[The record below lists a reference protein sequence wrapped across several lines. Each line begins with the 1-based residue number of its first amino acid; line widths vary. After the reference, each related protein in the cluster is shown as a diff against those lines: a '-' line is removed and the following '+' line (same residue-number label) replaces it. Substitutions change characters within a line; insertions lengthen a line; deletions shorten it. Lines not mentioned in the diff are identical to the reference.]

1 MDVKNDCNL
10 NTRNSQTKDVIG
22 TSLVVNESS
31 NSPSSFQRCKLIS
44 PFCRNNND
52 MMADNDYV
60 DYTHERIDLDDALE
74 QIFLSVI
81 MIGSRLGAAYYNSAT
96 SIIYMIPDVIE
107 TQDLLFLHN
116 LLSQV
121 KPCLIVTSSKQKESF
136 IDFLKNKQDHS
147 NEEKFKLE
155 ILPSNFFA
163 FESCK
168 RRILAIN
175 GLSGLSGSSDDDQR
189 IIYFS
194 SILSFDNTSMVSATG
209 SLLKYLDQ
217 SRNGI
222 ELEVGV
228 QTPILFLKTVTISNL
243 ILIEDHVFSALQIF
257 HKELHP
263 SVYKSGSCAKEG
275 LSLFGIMNRTKSQQG
290 SALLRDWFLQPSND
304 ISLIQNR
311 LKAVAFFFN
320 SRNVE
325 IVVALQDALKNTKNI
340 LRILS
345 KMKTTSISLNDWQTL
360 YKTLFNAVCIAD
372 ICKQLPQDIG
382 VVNKIC
388 ETFTDKLLHIANLMK
403 QIIDFEESLYVNHFV
418 VKEGVDSQL
427 DEKKRTFD
435 GIPYLMTQV
444 AHKELNRLT
453 ESITKCSVTYLPQL
467 GYLLNIPLTDEMKL
481 SRNYEIDENL
491 EFKFATDESVYYKS
505 SGTEELDLK
514 VGDIQCEIRDHET
527 TIMHRLQDVILEHTG
542 TLINVVEVSAE
553 LDCILALTSA
563 AKEFNF
569 VCPEIAND
577 EENVTDIKGGRHPLQ
592 EMCVNQFVVNDTKIS
607 QSEGKMIIL
616 TGPNASGKSV
626 YMKQV
631 GIIVY
636 LVHIGSFVPADS
648 ALISIKDG
656 IYTRIHSQESVSIP
670 LSTFMIDLNQI
681 SVAVNRATQKSLVII
696 DEFGKGTA
704 SIDGV
709 ALLSST
715 LLYWLQDEI
724 NCPSIL
730 VSTHFHSIKQLLPS
744 SPIIKYQTMEVIEN
758 DGDLIFLYHLKDG
771 YANYSY
777 ACYTAR
783 SAGIPEDLICR
794 TLKVTEQCQKNEPI
808 TKVSLQSPDQIE
820 RMNKTAQAL
829 IDLDI
834 ENSDI
839 IDFLNNIAEYNTKF
853 ASNITT

>member
-116 LLSQV
+116 
-121 KPCLIVTSSKQKESF
+121 P
-136 IDFLKNKQDHS
+136 
-147 NEEKFKLE
+147 
-155 ILPSNFFA
+155 

-730 VSTHFHSIKQLLPS
+730 VSTHFHSIKQILPS

>member
-1 MDVKNDCNL
+1 MEVKNDCNL
-10 NTRNSQTKDVIG
+10 NTRNSQNEDVTG
-22 TSLVVNESS
+22 TSLVGNQFS
-31 NSPSSFQRCKLIS
+31 NSPSSFQRCELTS
-44 PFCRNNND
+44 PFCRNNNN
-52 MMADNDYV
+52 MMVDNDCV

-81 MIGSRLGAAYYNSAT
+81 MIGSRLGAAYYSSAT

-116 LLSQV
+116 
-121 KPCLIVTSSKQKESF
+121 P
-136 IDFLKNKQDHS
+136 
-147 NEEKFKLE
+147 
-155 ILPSNFFA
+155 

-175 GLSGLSGSSDDDQR
+175 GLSGLSCSSDDDQR

-217 SRNGI
+217 SRIGI

-290 SALLRDWFLQPSND
+290 SALLRDWFLQPSKD

-403 QIIDFEESLYVNHFV
+403 QIIDFEESLHINHFV

-481 SRNYEIDENL
+481 SRNYDIDKNL

-569 VCPEIAND
+569 VCPEIVND
-577 EENVTDIKGGRHPLQ
+577 VENVTDIKGGRHPLQ

-648 ALISIKDG
+648 AVISIKDG

-794 TLKVTEQCQKNEPI
+794 TLKVIEQCQKNEPI
-808 TKVSLQSPDQIE
+808 TKMSLQSPDQIE

-839 IDFLNNIAEYNTKF
+839 IDFLNNIAEYNTTF